1 MLIFTPQKWR
11 KSMFKQK
18 GCSMKKNLFSLLAL
32 SLILTLTFL
41 VAPIGFAATDEECL
55 TCHGDKS
62 LTKTDSA
69 GKEKSLFVDES
80 VFAKS
85 IHKDLGCN
93 GCHQGVLAEP
103 HATPP
108 GPVDCGSC
116 HQDVLMLYQTGIHGK
131 SRQEGAEDAPTC
143 GDCHGYHNIR
153 GVNDPED
160 PVYPV
165 NEPKTC
171 ARCHEDVR
179 LVSKYFI
186 PVPTPYQA
194 YMQSVHGKQL
204 QEGNL
209 GVPVCSDCHESHDLK
224 PASDPSSSIYPT
236 HVPSLCGE
244 CHSMEEEEYG
254 KDIHGTALKKGN
266 PNAPTCIDCHTSHS
280 MKLSSDPTSSTFPAN
295 VSRFTCVYC
304 HSQEKV
310 VGRSG
315 IVTEKITPN
324 LDSYHGVMSRA
335 GDISAASCVSCHTS
349 NNIRPENDP
358 LSTINKA
365 NRPQTCGKCHKGA
378 GAHYAEGSI
387 HIVPTSKKDLGVWW
401 VRRIYISLIVL
412 TIGGMF
418 AHNAMIMIRFARE
431 RYREAK
437 NGKVVRWRTP
447 EIMWHFLLFVSFVT
461 LILTGFAFRFP
472 DSWWSS
478 WMTHSPTAFSAR
490 GIAHRVAG
498 VLMIGLFVY
507 SISRSIL
514 TQRGRQ
520 QLLARLPVLSD
531 STNVVRNILYSVGL
545 SSRRP
550 EFDRYDYTEKAEYW
564 ALVWGTFVMMLT
576 GIILWFETFFLGL
589 MPKWLFDV
597 AKAIHYYEAWLATLA
612 ILVWHFF
619 FMFLHPE
626 NYPINFTAITG
637 RMSEEAYLER
647 HPLDYEKMIAR
658 GELMEESEEFSD
670 HRTEGEDREGKAD

>member
-1 MLIFTPQKWR
+1 
-11 KSMFKQK
+11 MFKQK
-18 GCSMKKNLFSLLAL
+18 GCSMKKTHSGFLSL
-32 SLILTLTFL
+32 SLIFILAFL
-41 VAPIGFAATDEECL
+41 IAPLGFAATDEECL
-55 TCHGDKS
+55 TCHGDNS

-69 GKEKSLFVDES
+69 GKEESLFVDES
-80 VFAKS
+80 VFTKS
-85 IHKDLGCN
+85 IHQSLGCN

-103 HATPP
+103 HATTP

-116 HQDVLMLYQTGIHGK
+116 HQDALKLYQTGIHGK

-153 GVNDPED
+153 GASDPED

-171 ARCHEDVR
+171 ARCHENVK

-209 GVPVCSDCHESHDLK
+209 GVPVCSHCHESHDLK
-224 PASDPSSSIYPT
+224 PASDPNSSIYPT

-244 CHSMEEEEYG
+244 CHSMEEEEYS

-280 MKLSSDPTSSTFPAN
+280 MKSSSDPTSSTFPAN
-295 VSRFTCVYC
+295 ISKFTCVYC

-310 VGRSG
+310 VGRRG
-315 IVTEKITPN
+315 IVSEKVTPN
-324 LDSYHGVMSRA
+324 LDAYHGVMSRA

-349 NNIRPENDP
+349 HNIRPENDP
-358 LSTINKA
+358 LSSINKA

-412 TIGGMF
+412 TIGGMV

-437 NGKVVRWRTP
+437 KGKVVRWTTP

-478 WMTHSPTAFSAR
+478 WMTHTPTAFAAR
-490 GIAHRVAG
+490 GVAHRVAG

-507 SISRSIL
+507 SISRSLL
-514 TQRGRQ
+514 TRRGRQ
-520 QLLARLPVLSD
+520 QLLAKLPVPAD
-531 STNVVRNILYSVGL
+531 STNVVQNVLYSVGL

-576 GIILWFETFFLGL
+576 GIILWFETFFLGF

-619 FMFLHPE
+619 YMFLHPE
-626 NYPINFTAITG
+626 NYPINFTVITG

-658 GELMEESEEFSD
+658 GELMDETEDLPDQSD
-670 HRTEGEDREGKAD
+670 ER